1 MASLPVGL
9 WFEEPVSHAVRQQ
22 KQEKYFWSSERG
34 RGEKISKEEHE
45 MEPTIGQMK
54 IQLDTNI
61 CTGLHSSFLPD
72 QGRSR
77 EKIFGFLFFFF
88 LCFTTVLVS
97 YNSDF
102 FRLGRCVLPTACVW
116 QGVLC
121 TMYKQTMSVQTLF
134 FLHEYWGHLA
144 CFMLERE
151 VCSVVWTWYNG
162 FYFLFFFSTPLA
174 GKSAYSTAALSSFNL
189 VARSLCMFQINIW

>member
-1 MASLPVGL
+1 MASLPIRL
-9 WFEEPVSHAVRQQ
+9 WFKEPVSHAVRQQ

-45 MEPTIGQMK
+45 MQPTIGQMK
-54 IQLDTNI
+54 IKLDRNI
-61 CTGLHSSFLPD
+61 RIAQFLP
-72 QGRSR
+72 SR
-77 EKIFGFLFFFF
+77 PGKKEGKVVFFS

-134 FLHEYWGHLA
+134 FLHKYWGHLA

-151 VCSVVWTWYNG
+151 VCSVVWTSYNE
-162 FYFLFFFSTPLA
+162 FYFILFFFSTPLA
-174 GKSAYSTAALSSFNL
+174 GKSA
-189 VARSLCMFQINIW
+189 